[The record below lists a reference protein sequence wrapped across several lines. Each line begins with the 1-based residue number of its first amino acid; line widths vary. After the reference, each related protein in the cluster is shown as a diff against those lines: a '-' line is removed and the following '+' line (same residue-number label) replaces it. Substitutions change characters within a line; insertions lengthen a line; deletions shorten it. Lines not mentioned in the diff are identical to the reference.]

1 MARKFPQPRAWYPR
15 YPEKYEGN
23 PTTIVTRSSWEIR
36 FANWCDM
43 NSSVIKW
50 SSEETIVPYRC
61 ATDNKLHRYFLDFK
75 IQVINKDG
83 LIKIYLVEI
92 KPENQVLPPIYK
104 GKQTRR
110 YLNESMTFIKNQ
122 SKWEAAT
129 RFAKDR
135 GWEFMILTEHHLGI
149 K

>member
-23 PTTIVTRSSWEIR
+23 PTTIITRSSWEIR
-36 FANWCDM
+36 FANWCDI

-61 ATDNKLHRYFLDFK
+61 GTDNKLHRYFLDFK
-75 IQVINKDG
+75 IQVKNKDG
-83 LIKIYLVEI
+83 LTKTYLVEI
-92 KPENQVLPPIYK
+92 KPEYQVLPPIYK
-104 GKQTRR
+104 GRQSKS
-110 YLNESMTFIKNQ
+110 YINESMTYIKNQ

-129 RFAKDR
+129 RYAKDR
-135 GWEFMILTEHHLGI
+135 GWQFMILTEKHLGI

>member
-23 PTTIVTRSSWEIR
+23 PTTIITRSSWEIR
-36 FANWCDM
+36 FANWCDI

-61 ATDNKLHRYFLDFK
+61 GTDNKLHRYFLDFK
-75 IQVINKDG
+75 IQVKNKDG
-83 LIKIYLVEI
+83 LTKTYLVEI
-92 KPENQVLPPIYK
+92 KPEYQVLPPIYK
-104 GKQTRR
+104 GRQSKA
-110 YLNESMTFIKNQ
+110 YINESMTYIKNQ

-129 RFAKDR
+129 RYAKDR
-135 GWEFMILTEHHLGI
+135 GWQFMILTEKHLGI
-149 K
+149 